1 MTAMGPGARRLC
13 MLLLAQLT
21 CGCALLTKAEP
32 LTPRY
37 FSAEPSDSRT
47 VSADGRAIGRAA
59 PARELKLGRVTSAS
73 YLGERLVFRDS
84 AYELGFYEDRRW
96 TEKPEAYFR
105 RALSRARY
113 EDGGFRRVVSGGG
126 PTLDCE
132 LVELAELRAPA
143 HLARARVNFVLY
155 DPRSVRTEAT
165 VTVDLPIAA
174 SNGEAQATASVAA
187 LSQALVRAV
196 DQIVSRVSSNLDA
209 PMSAPAAVSAR

>member
-1 MTAMGPGARRLC
+1 MTAILLGAR
-13 MLLLAQLT
+13 LLVVAQLT

-37 FSAEPSDSRT
+37 FSAEPSDSKTASAGERAT
-47 VSADGRAIGRAA
+47 VRA
-59 PARELKLGRVTSAS
+59 ARELKLGRVTSAS

-105 RALSRARY
+105 RALSRALY

-143 HLARARVNFVLY
+143 HVARARVNFVLY

-196 DQIVSRVSSNLDA
+196 DQIVTRVSSNLDA
-209 PMSAPAAVSAR
+209 PASAPAAVSAR